1 MTVLRS
7 GSPAKVKTMSVLQP
21 QRREVLRDALPATVG
36 LLKMRRAAEI
46 AESDIDDYVALNWME
61 WNGGGLR
68 LTTTGENICRQ
79 MVVRN
84 ES

>member
-1 MTVLRS
+1 MT
-7 GSPAKVKTMSVLQP
+7 SPLSQLQP
-21 QRREVLRDALPATVG
+21 QRRESLRDALPATVG
-36 LLKMRRAAEI
+36 LLKLRRAAEI

-79 MVVRN
+79 VVVR
-84 ES
+84 SVD

>member
-1 MTVLRS
+1 MT
-7 GSPAKVKTMSVLQP
+7 SPLSLLQP
-21 QRREVLRDALPATVG
+21 QRRDSLRDALPATVG
-36 LLKMRRAAEI
+36 LLKLRRAAEI

-79 MVVRN
+79 VVVRPG
-84 ES
+84 